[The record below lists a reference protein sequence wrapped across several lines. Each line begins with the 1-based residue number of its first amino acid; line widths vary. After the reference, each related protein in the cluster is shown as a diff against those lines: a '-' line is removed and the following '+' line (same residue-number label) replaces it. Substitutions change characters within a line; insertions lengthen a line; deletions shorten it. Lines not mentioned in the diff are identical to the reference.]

1 MRPAMSP
8 KTLRIALP
16 RAAALALA
24 AWALCAPRA
33 GAAITSSEMSGDR
46 YRVILE
52 REPFGPPPPKG
63 PTPEELE
70 AARRAAE
77 EAEKPV
83 EPEVPAY
90 IIPPGLE
97 KVKVTLLSR
106 YRGTKAV
113 GFMDGESGKPYFL
126 FEGQEFDGF
135 ECRAIDLE
143 HQMVTLAKSGLEAE
157 LPLWI
162 NPATTNCAD
171 VTTFGQPGGKPV
183 DLSMLPTKT
192 QWEIDQERAEAKKKL
207 EEKRA
212 AREERRKEME
222 ERRKQHAEEMAALT
236 PEEREQRMH
245 DIAVDIIVNDSGPPL
260 PIELN
265 DRDLDRL
272 EEEGF
277 DVSAAREAAAE
288 RPQRPRG
295 PRGPRGPGGF
305 RGPPSPG
312 GGGGE

>member
-1 MRPAMSP
+1 MNAAMFHKARVP
-8 KTLRIALP
+8 FFAV
-16 RAAALALA
+16 AALALA
-24 AWALCAPRA
+24 ACVLCASRA
-33 GAAITSSEMSGDR
+33 GATITSAEMSGDR
-46 YRVILE
+46 YRPILD
-52 REPFGPPPPKG
+52 RAPFGPPPPKG
-63 PTPEELE
+63 PTPEEL
-70 AARRAAE
+70 AAMTNSVPVPE
-77 EAEKPV
+77 PKP
-83 EPEVPAY
+83 EPYV
-90 IIPPGLE
+90 IPPGLD

-135 ECRAIDLE
+135 ECRSVDLE
-143 HQMVTLAKSGLEAE
+143 NQMVTLAKSGLEAE

-162 NPATTNCAD
+162 NPATTNRAD

-183 DLSMLPTKT
+183 DLSTLPTKT
-192 QWEIDQERAEAKKKL
+192 KWELDQDRAEAKKKL

-212 AREERRKEME
+212 EREERRKEME

-272 EEEGF
+272 EAEGF
-277 DVSAAREAAAE
+277 DVTAAREQAASAE
-288 RPQRPRG
+288 DRPRRFPRG
-295 PRGPRGPGGF
+295 PRGGPRGPGGF
-305 RGPPSPG
+305 RGPPPPG
-312 GGGGE
+312 GGE

>member
-1 MRPAMSP
+1 MFHKARSNPLA
-8 KTLRIALP
+8 
-16 RAAALALA
+16 AAALALA
-24 AWALCAPRA
+24 ACVLCASRA
-33 GAAITSSEMSGDR
+33 GATITSAEMSGDR
-46 YRVILE
+46 YRPILD
-52 REPFGPPPPKG
+52 RAPFGPPPPKG
-63 PTPEELE
+63 PTPEEL
-70 AARRAAE
+70 AAMTNVVE
-77 EAEKPV
+77 QV
-83 EPEVPAY
+83 EPEPEPYV
-90 IIPPGLE
+90 IPPGLD

-135 ECRAIDLE
+135 ECRSVDLE
-143 HQMVTLAKSGLEAE
+143 NQMVTLAKSGLEAE

-171 VTTFGQPGGKPV
+171 VSTFGQPGGKPV
-183 DLSMLPTKT
+183 DLASIQTKT
-192 QWEIDQERAEAKKKL
+192 PWELEQEREEARRKL
-207 EEKRA
+207 DEKRA

-222 ERRKQHAEEMAALT
+222 
-236 PEEREQRMH
+236 RMH

-272 EEEGF
+272 EAEGF
-277 DVSAAREAAAE
+277 DVTAAREQTASAE
-288 RPQRPRG
+288 DRPRR

-305 RGPPSPG
+305 RGPPPPG
-312 GGGGE
+312 GGE

>member
-1 MRPAMSP
+1 MSS
-8 KTLRIALP
+8 KVLRVFLP

-33 GAAITSSEMSGDR
+33 GATITSEEMSGDR
-46 YRVILE
+46 YRVILD
-52 REPFGPPPPKG
+52 RAPFGPPPPKG
-63 PTPEELE
+63 PTPDEL
-70 AARRAAE
+70 AAMTNAVE
-77 EAEKPV
+77 VV
-83 EPEVPAY
+83 EPAPEPYV
-90 IIPPGLE
+90 IPPGLD

-143 HQMVTLAKSGLEAE
+143 NQMVTLAKSGLEAE

-183 DLSMLPTKT
+183 DLASLPAKT
-192 QWEIDQERAEAKKKL
+192 PWELDQDRAAARKRL

-212 AREERRKEME
+212 EREERRREME
-222 ERRKQHAEEMAALT
+222 ERRKQHADEMAALT
-236 PEEREQRMH
+236 PEEREERMH
-245 DIAVDIIVNDSGPPL
+245 KIAVDIIVNDSGPPL

-265 DRDLDRL
+265 ERDLDEL
-272 EEEGF
+272 EDAGF
-277 DVSAAREAAAE
+277 DVSAAREAAAGAE
-288 RPQRPRG
+288 DRPRRF
-295 PRGPRGPGGF
+295 PRR
-305 RGPPSPG
+305 RGPPPPPG
-312 GGGGE
+312 RGPE

>member
-1 MRPAMSP
+1 MTPAMIH
-8 KTLRIALP
+8 KARIPVFA
-16 RAAALALA
+16 AAALALA
-24 AWALCAPRA
+24 ACVLCASRA
-33 GAAITSSEMSGDR
+33 GAVTSSEMSGDR
-46 YRVILE
+46 YRPILE
-52 REPFGPPPPKG
+52 RAPFGPPPPKG
-63 PTPEELE
+63 PTPEEL
-70 AARRAAE
+70 AAMTNVVE
-77 EAEKPV
+77 EVVPD
-83 EPEVPAY
+83 VPAY
-90 IIPPGLE
+90 IIPPGLD

-143 HQMVTLAKSGLEAE
+143 NQMVTLAKSGLEAE

-183 DLSMLPTKT
+183 DLASIQTKT
-192 QWEIDQERAEAKKKL
+192 PWELEQEREEARRKL
-207 EEKRA
+207 DEKRA

-222 ERRKQHAEEMAALT
+222 ERRRKHAEEMAALT
-236 PEEREQRMH
+236 PEEREQRIH

-272 EEEGF
+272 EAEGF
-277 DVSAAREAAAE
+277 DVTAAREQAAAAE
-288 RPQRPRG
+288 ERPRR

-305 RGPPSPG
+305 RGPPPPG
-312 GGGGE
+312 GGE

>member
-1 MRPAMSP
+1 MSP
-8 KTLRIALP
+8 KVQVSPFA
-16 RAAALALA
+16 AAALALA
-24 AWALCAPRA
+24 VWSICAPRA
-33 GAAITSSEMSGDR
+33 GAVTSSEMSGDR

-52 REPFGPPPPKG
+52 KEPFGPPPPKG

-77 EAEKPV
+77 EAAKAA
-83 EPEVPAY
+83 EPETPAY
-90 IIPPGLE
+90 VIPPGLE

-135 ECRAIDLE
+135 ECRAVDLE
-143 HQMVTLAKSGLEAE
+143 NRMVTLAKSGLEAD

-171 VTTFGQPGGKPV
+171 VTTFGQPGGRPV
-183 DLSMLPTKT
+183 DLSTLQTKT
-192 QWEIDQERAEAKKKL
+192 KWEIEQERAEAKKRL
-207 EEKRA
+207 DEKRA
-212 AREERRKEME
+212 AREERRREME

-245 DIAVDIIVNDSGPPL
+245 DIAVDIIVNESGPPL
-260 PIELN
+260 PVELN
-265 DRDLDRL
+265 ERDLDRL

-277 DVSAAREAAAE
+277 EVGAAREAMAE
-288 RPQRPRG
+288 RPRG
-295 PRGPRGPGGF
+295 PRRPGGF
-305 RGPPSPG
+305 RGPPPPG
-312 GGGGE
+312 GDDEEE

>member
-1 MRPAMSP
+1 MGSAMIH
-8 KTLRIALP
+8 KARIPVFA
-16 RAAALALA
+16 AAALALA
-24 AWALCAPRA
+24 ASVLCASRA
-33 GAAITSSEMSGDR
+33 GAVTSSEMSGDR
-46 YRVILE
+46 YRPILE
-52 REPFGPPPPKG
+52 RAPFGPPPPKG
-63 PTPEELE
+63 PTPEEL
-70 AARRAAE
+70 AAMTNVVE
-77 EAEKPV
+77 EV
-83 EPEVPAY
+83 VPETPAY
-90 IIPPGLE
+90 VIPPGLD

-143 HQMVTLAKSGLEAE
+143 NQMVTLAKSGLEAE

-183 DLSMLPTKT
+183 DLSTIQTKT
-192 QWEIDQERAEAKKKL
+192 PWELEQEREEARRKL
-207 EEKRA
+207 DEKRA

-222 ERRKQHAEEMAALT
+222 ERRRKHAEEMAALT

-272 EEEGF
+272 EAEGF
-277 DVSAAREAAAE
+277 DVSAAREQAASAEE
-288 RPQRPRG
+288 RPRRPRG
-295 PRGPRGPGGF
+295 PRGAHGPGGF
-305 RGPPSPG
+305 RGPPPPG
-312 GGGGE
+312 GGE

>member
-1 MRPAMSP
+1 MST
-8 KTLRIALP
+8 KAQFTVFG
-16 RAAALALA
+16 AAALALA
-24 AWALCAPRA
+24 VWGLCAPRA
-33 GAAITSSEMSGDR
+33 GATLTSSEMSGDR
-46 YRVILE
+46 YQVILD
-52 REPFGPPPPKG
+52 RSPFGPPPPKG
-63 PTPEELE
+63 PTPEEL
-70 AARRAAE
+70 AAMTNV
-77 EAEKPV
+77 V
-83 EPEVPAY
+83 EEVPPEPNPY
-90 IIPPGLE
+90 VIPPGLD

-143 HQMVTLAKSGLEAE
+143 NQMVTLAKSGLEAE

-183 DLSMLPTKT
+183 DLSTIQTKT
-192 QWEIDQERAEAKKKL
+192 PWEMEQERAEARKRL
-207 EEKRA
+207 DEKRA

-222 ERRKQHAEEMAALT
+222 ERRKRHAEEMAALT

-260 PIELN
+260 PVELN
-265 DRDLDRL
+265 DRDLDKL
-272 EEEGF
+272 EDAGF
-277 DVSAAREAAAE
+277 DVTAAREQAAAAE
-288 RPQRPRG
+288 DRPRRPRG
-295 PRGPRGPGGF
+295 PRGPPPPGGE
-305 RGPPSPG
+305 
-312 GGGGE
+312 GEE

>member
-1 MRPAMSP
+1 MTNS
-8 KTLRIALP
+8 I
-16 RAAALALA
+16 
-24 AWALCAPRA
+24 
-33 GAAITSSEMSGDR
+33 
-46 YRVILE
+46 
-52 REPFGPPPPKG
+52 
-63 PTPEELE
+63 
-70 AARRAAE
+70 
-77 EAEKPV
+77 PV
-83 EPEVPAY
+83 PEPEPEPWK
-90 IIPPGLE
+90 IPPGLD

-143 HQMVTLAKSGLEAE
+143 NQMVTLAKSGLEAE

-183 DLSMLPTKT
+183 DLASIQTKT
-192 QWEIDQERAEAKKKL
+192 PWELEQEREEARRKL
-207 EEKRA
+207 DEKRA

-222 ERRKQHAEEMAALT
+222 ERRRKHAEEMAALT

-260 PIELN
+260 PVELN
-265 DRDLDRL
+265 DRDLDKL
-272 EEEGF
+272 EDAGF
-277 DVSAAREAAAE
+277 DVTAAREQAAAAE
-288 RPQRPRG
+288 DRPRRPRG
-295 PRGPRGPGGF
+295 PRGPPPPGGE
-305 RGPPSPG
+305 
-312 GGGGE
+312 GEE

>member
-1 MRPAMSP
+1 MTNS
-8 KTLRIALP
+8 
-16 RAAALALA
+16 
-24 AWALCAPRA
+24 
-33 GAAITSSEMSGDR
+33 
-46 YRVILE
+46 V
-52 REPFGPPPPKG
+52 
-63 PTPEELE
+63 
-70 AARRAAE
+70 
-77 EAEKPV
+77 PV
-83 EPEVPAY
+83 PEPEPEPYV
-90 IIPPGLE
+90 IPPGLD

-143 HQMVTLAKSGLEAE
+143 YQMVTLAKSGLEAE

-183 DLSMLPTKT
+183 DLSALQTKT
-192 QWEIDQERAEAKKKL
+192 PWEMEQERAEAKKRL
-207 EEKRA
+207 DEKRA

-222 ERRKQHAEEMAALT
+222 ERRKKHAEEMAALT
-236 PEEREQRMH
+236 PEEREQKMH

-277 DVSAAREAAAE
+277 DVSAAREAAASAE
-288 RPQRPRG
+288 DRPRRFPRG
-295 PRGPRGPGGF
+295 PRGGPRGGPGGF
-305 RGPPSPG
+305 RGPPPPG

>member
-1 MRPAMSP
+1 MAPTMIHKA
-8 KTLRIALP
+8 RIPVFA
-16 RAAALALA
+16 AAALALA
-24 AWALCAPRA
+24 ACVLCASRA
-33 GAAITSSEMSGDR
+33 GAVTSSEMSGDR
-46 YRVILE
+46 YRPILE
-52 REPFGPPPPKG
+52 RAPFGPPPPKG
-63 PTPEELE
+63 PTPEEL
-70 AARRAAE
+70 AAMTNVVE
-77 EAEKPV
+77 EVVPD
-83 EPEVPAY
+83 VPAY
-90 IIPPGLE
+90 IIPPGLD

-143 HQMVTLAKSGLEAE
+143 NQMVTLAKSGLEAE

-183 DLSMLPTKT
+183 DLASIQTKT
-192 QWEIDQERAEAKKKL
+192 PWELEQEREEARRKL
-207 EEKRA
+207 DEKRA

-222 ERRKQHAEEMAALT
+222 ERRRKHAEEMAALT

-272 EEEGF
+272 EAEGF
-277 DVSAAREAAAE
+277 DVTAAREQAAAAE
-288 RPQRPRG
+288 ERPRR

-305 RGPPSPG
+305 RGPPPPG
-312 GGGGE
+312 GGE

>member
-1 MRPAMSP
+1 MFHKARVPFFAV
-8 KTLRIALP
+8 
-16 RAAALALA
+16 AALALA
-24 AWALCAPRA
+24 ACVLCASRA
-33 GAAITSSEMSGDR
+33 GATITSAEMSGDR
-46 YRVILE
+46 YRPILD
-52 REPFGPPPPKG
+52 RAPFGPPPPKG
-63 PTPEELE
+63 PTPEEL
-70 AARRAAE
+70 AAMTNSI
-77 EAEKPV
+77 PV
-83 EPEVPAY
+83 PEPEPEPWK
-90 IIPPGLE
+90 IPPGLD

-135 ECRAIDLE
+135 ECRSVDLE
-143 HQMVTLAKSGLEAE
+143 NQMVTLAKSGLEAE

-162 NPATTNCAD
+162 NPATTNRAD

-183 DLSMLPTKT
+183 DLSTLPTKT
-192 QWEIDQERAEAKKKL
+192 KWELDQDRAEAKKKL

-212 AREERRKEME
+212 EREERRKEME

-272 EEEGF
+272 EAEGF
-277 DVSAAREAAAE
+277 DVTAAREQAASAE
-288 RPQRPRG
+288 DRPRRF
-295 PRGPRGPGGF
+295 PRRQHGGPRGPGGF
-305 RGPPSPG
+305 RGPPPPG
-312 GGGGE
+312 GGE

>member
-1 MRPAMSP
+1 MAPTMIHKA
-8 KTLRIALP
+8 RIPVFA
-16 RAAALALA
+16 AAALALA
-24 AWALCAPRA
+24 ACVLCASRA
-33 GAAITSSEMSGDR
+33 GAVTSSEMSGDR
-46 YRVILE
+46 YRPILE
-52 REPFGPPPPKG
+52 RAPFGPPPPKG
-63 PTPEELE
+63 PTPEEL
-70 AARRAAE
+70 AAMTNVVE
-77 EAEKPV
+77 EVVPD
-83 EPEVPAY
+83 VPAY
-90 IIPPGLE
+90 IIPPGLD

-143 HQMVTLAKSGLEAE
+143 NQMVTLAKSGLEAE

-183 DLSMLPTKT
+183 DLASIQTKT
-192 QWEIDQERAEAKKKL
+192 PWELEQEREEARRKL
-207 EEKRA
+207 DEKRA

-222 ERRKQHAEEMAALT
+222 ERRRKHAEEMAALT
-236 PEEREQRMH
+236 PEEREQRIH

-272 EEEGF
+272 EAEGF
-277 DVSAAREAAAE
+277 DVTAAREQAAAAE
-288 RPQRPRG
+288 ERPRR

-305 RGPPSPG
+305 RGPPPPG
-312 GGGGE
+312 GGE

>member
-1 MRPAMSP
+1 MTPAMIH
-8 KTLRIALP
+8 KARIPVFA
-16 RAAALALA
+16 AAALALA
-24 AWALCAPRA
+24 ACVLCASRA
-33 GAAITSSEMSGDR
+33 GAVTSSEMSGDR
-46 YRVILE
+46 YRPILE
-52 REPFGPPPPKG
+52 RAPFGPPPPKG
-63 PTPEELE
+63 PTPEEL
-70 AARRAAE
+70 AAMTNV
-77 EAEKPV
+77 V
-83 EPEVPAY
+83 EDVVPDVPAY
-90 IIPPGLE
+90 IIPPGLD

-143 HQMVTLAKSGLEAE
+143 NQMVTLAKSGLEAE

-183 DLSMLPTKT
+183 DLASIQTKT
-192 QWEIDQERAEAKKKL
+192 PWELEQEREEARRKL
-207 EEKRA
+207 DEKRA

-222 ERRKQHAEEMAALT
+222 ERRRKHAEEMAALT
-236 PEEREQRMH
+236 PEEREQRIH

-272 EEEGF
+272 EAEGF
-277 DVSAAREAAAE
+277 DVTAAREQAAAAE
-288 RPQRPRG
+288 ERPRR

-305 RGPPSPG
+305 RGPPPPG
-312 GGGGE
+312 GGE

>member
-1 MRPAMSP
+1 MSN
-8 KTLRIALP
+8 KARISSIA
-16 RAAALALA
+16 AAALALA
-24 AWALCAPRA
+24 AWALCAPPA
-33 GAAITSSEMSGDR
+33 GAVTSAEMSGER
-46 YRVILE
+46 YRPILE
-52 REPFGPPPPKG
+52 RAPFGPPPPKG
-63 PTPEELE
+63 PTPEEL
-70 AARRAAE
+70 AAMTNAV
-77 EAEKPV
+77 V
-83 EPEVPAY
+83 EVVPEPSPY
-90 IIPPGLE
+90 IIPPGLD

-143 HQMVTLAKSGLEAE
+143 NQMVTLAKSGLEAE

-162 NPATTNCAD
+162 NPVTTNCAD

-183 DLSMLPTKT
+183 DLSSIQTKT
-192 QWEIDQERAEAKKKL
+192 SWELEQEREEAKRRL
-207 EEKRA
+207 DEKRA
-212 AREERRKEME
+212 AREARRREME
-222 ERRKQHAEEMAALT
+222 ERRKKHAEEMAALT

-272 EEEGF
+272 EAEGF
-277 DVSAAREAAAE
+277 DVSAAREQAAAAE
-288 RPQRPRG
+288 ERPRRPRG
-295 PRGPRGPGGF
+295 PRGAF
-305 RGPPSPG
+305 RAPPSPG
-312 GGGGE
+312 GSDPE

>member
-1 MRPAMSP
+1 MAPAMIH
-8 KTLRIALP
+8 KARIPVFA
-16 RAAALALA
+16 AAALALA
-24 AWALCAPRA
+24 ACVLCASRA
-33 GAAITSSEMSGDR
+33 GAVTSSEMSGDR
-46 YRVILE
+46 YRPILE
-52 REPFGPPPPKG
+52 RAPFGPPPPKG
-63 PTPEELE
+63 PTPEEL
-70 AARRAAE
+70 AAMTNSI
-77 EAEKPV
+77 PV
-83 EPEVPAY
+83 PEPEPEPWK
-90 IIPPGLE
+90 IPPGLN

-143 HQMVTLAKSGLEAE
+143 NQMVTLAKSGLEAE

-183 DLSMLPTKT
+183 DLASIQTKT
-192 QWEIDQERAEAKKKL
+192 PWELEQEREEARRKL
-207 EEKRA
+207 DEKRA

-222 ERRKQHAEEMAALT
+222 ERRRKHAEEMAALT

-272 EEEGF
+272 EAEGF
-277 DVSAAREAAAE
+277 DVTAAREQAAAAE
-288 RPQRPRG
+288 ERPRR

-305 RGPPSPG
+305 RGPPPPG
-312 GGGGE
+312 GGE

>member
-1 MRPAMSP
+1 MAPAMIH
-8 KTLRIALP
+8 KARIPVFA
-16 RAAALALA
+16 AAALALA
-24 AWALCAPRA
+24 ACVLCASRA
-33 GAAITSSEMSGDR
+33 GAVTSSEMSGDR
-46 YRVILE
+46 YRPILE
-52 REPFGPPPPKG
+52 RAPFGPPPPKG
-63 PTPEELE
+63 PTPEEL
-70 AARRAAE
+70 AAMTNSI
-77 EAEKPV
+77 PV
-83 EPEVPAY
+83 PEPEPEPWK
-90 IIPPGLE
+90 IPPGLD

-143 HQMVTLAKSGLEAE
+143 NQMVTLAKSGLEAE

-183 DLSMLPTKT
+183 DLASIQTKT
-192 QWEIDQERAEAKKKL
+192 PWELEQEREEARRKL
-207 EEKRA
+207 DEKRA

-222 ERRKQHAEEMAALT
+222 ERRRKHAEEMAALT
-236 PEEREQRMH
+236 PEEREQRIH

-272 EEEGF
+272 EAEGF
-277 DVSAAREAAAE
+277 DVTAAREQAASAEE
-288 RPQRPRG
+288 RPRR

-305 RGPPSPG
+305 RGPPPPG
-312 GGGGE
+312 GGE

>member
-1 MRPAMSP
+1 MAPAMIH
-8 KTLRIALP
+8 KARIPVFA
-16 RAAALALA
+16 AAALALA
-24 AWALCAPRA
+24 ACVLCASRA
-33 GAAITSSEMSGDR
+33 GAVTSSEMSGDR
-46 YRVILE
+46 YRPILE
-52 REPFGPPPPKG
+52 RAPFGPPPPKG
-63 PTPEELE
+63 PTPEEL
-70 AARRAAE
+70 AAMTNVVE
-77 EAEKPV
+77 EVVPD
-83 EPEVPAY
+83 VPAY
-90 IIPPGLE
+90 IIPPGLD

-143 HQMVTLAKSGLEAE
+143 NQMVTLAKSGLEAE

-183 DLSMLPTKT
+183 DLASIQTKT
-192 QWEIDQERAEAKKKL
+192 PWELEQEREEARRKL
-207 EEKRA
+207 DEKRA

-222 ERRKQHAEEMAALT
+222 ERRRKHAEEMAALT
-236 PEEREQRMH
+236 PEEREQRIH

-272 EEEGF
+272 EAEGF
-277 DVSAAREAAAE
+277 DVTAAREQAAAAE
-288 RPQRPRG
+288 ERPRR

-305 RGPPSPG
+305 RGPPPPG
-312 GGGGE
+312 GGE

>member
-1 MRPAMSP
+1 MTPAMIH
-8 KTLRIALP
+8 KARIPVFA
-16 RAAALALA
+16 AAALALA
-24 AWALCAPRA
+24 ACVLCASRA
-33 GAAITSSEMSGDR
+33 GAVTSSEMSGDR
-46 YRVILE
+46 YRPILE
-52 REPFGPPPPKG
+52 RAPFGPPPPKG
-63 PTPEELE
+63 PTPEEL
-70 AARRAAE
+70 AAMTNSI
-77 EAEKPV
+77 PV
-83 EPEVPAY
+83 PEPEPEPWK
-90 IIPPGLE
+90 IPPGLD

-143 HQMVTLAKSGLEAE
+143 NQMVTLAKSGLEAE

-183 DLSMLPTKT
+183 DLASIQTKT
-192 QWEIDQERAEAKKKL
+192 PWELEQEREEARRKL
-207 EEKRA
+207 DEKRA

-222 ERRKQHAEEMAALT
+222 ERRRKHAEEMAALT
-236 PEEREQRMH
+236 PEEREQRIH

-272 EEEGF
+272 EAEGF
-277 DVSAAREAAAE
+277 DVTAAREQAAAAE
-288 RPQRPRG
+288 ERPRR

-305 RGPPSPG
+305 RGPPPPG
-312 GGGGE
+312 GGE

>member
-1 MRPAMSP
+1 MFHKVRPNPLA
-8 KTLRIALP
+8 
-16 RAAALALA
+16 AAALALA
-24 AWALCAPRA
+24 ACVFCAPRA
-33 GAAITSSEMSGDR
+33 GATITSAEMSGDR
-46 YRVILE
+46 YQVILD
-52 REPFGPPPPKG
+52 RAPFGPPPPKG
-63 PTPEELE
+63 PTPEEL
-70 AARRAAE
+70 AAMTNSV
-77 EAEKPV
+77 PV
-83 EPEVPAY
+83 PDPEPVPAY

-135 ECRAIDLE
+135 ECRSVDLE
-143 HQMVTLAKSGLEAE
+143 NQMVTLAKSGLEAE

-162 NPATTNCAD
+162 NPATTNRAD
-171 VTTFGQPGGKPV
+171 VTTFGQPGGRPV
-183 DLSMLPTKT
+183 DLSTLPTKT
-192 QWEIDQERAEAKKKL
+192 KWELDQERDEAKRKL

-272 EEEGF
+272 EAEGF
-277 DVSAAREAAAE
+277 DVTAAREQTASAE
-288 RPQRPRG
+288 DRPRRFPRG
-295 PRGPRGPGGF
+295 PRGPRG
-305 RGPPSPG
+305 GPPPPG
-312 GGGGE
+312 GGE

>member
-1 MRPAMSP
+1 M
-8 KTLRIALP
+8 TN
-16 RAAALALA
+16 
-24 AWALCAPRA
+24 
-33 GAAITSSEMSGDR
+33 
-46 YRVILE
+46 VV
-52 REPFGPPPPKG
+52 
-63 PTPEELE
+63 EEVV
-70 AARRAAE
+70 
-77 EAEKPV
+77 PD
-83 EPEVPAY
+83 VPAY
-90 IIPPGLE
+90 IIPPGLD

-143 HQMVTLAKSGLEAE
+143 NQMVTLAKSGLEAE

-183 DLSMLPTKT
+183 DLASIQTKT
-192 QWEIDQERAEAKKKL
+192 PWELEQEREEARRKL
-207 EEKRA
+207 DEKRA

-222 ERRKQHAEEMAALT
+222 ERRRKHAEEMAALT
-236 PEEREQRMH
+236 PEEREQRIH

-272 EEEGF
+272 EAEGF
-277 DVSAAREAAAE
+277 DVTAAREQAASAEE
-288 RPQRPRG
+288 RPRR

-305 RGPPSPG
+305 RGPPPPG
-312 GGGGE
+312 GGE

>member
-1 MRPAMSP
+1 MTVSG
-8 KTLRIALP
+8 
-16 RAAALALA
+16 AAALALA

-33 GAAITSSEMSGDR
+33 GASLTSSEMSGDR
-46 YRVILE
+46 YQVILDKA
-52 REPFGPPPPKG
+52 PFGPPPPKAPPPDVSATNSVPEPPEPP
-63 PTPEELE
+63 PT
-70 AARRAAE
+70 
-77 EAEKPV
+77 
-83 EPEVPAY
+83 Y
-90 IIPPGLE
+90 IIPPGLD

-143 HQMVTLAKSGLEAE
+143 HRMVTLAKSGLEAE

-183 DLSMLPTKT
+183 DLSAIQTKT
-192 QWEIDQERAEAKKKL
+192 PWEIEQEQAEARKKL
-207 EEKRA
+207 DEKRA

-222 ERRKQHAEEMAALT
+222 ERRKKHAEEMAALT

-245 DIAVDIIVNDSGPPL
+245 DIAVDIIVNESGPPL
-260 PIELN
+260 PVELN
-265 DRDLDRL
+265 ERDLDRL

-277 DVSAAREAAAE
+277 EVGAAREAMAE
-288 RPQRPRG
+288 RPRG
-295 PRGPRGPGGF
+295 PRRPGGF
-305 RGPPSPG
+305 RGPPPPG
-312 GGGGE
+312 GADEEE

>member
-1 MRPAMSP
+1 MNAAMFHKARVP
-8 KTLRIALP
+8 FFAV
-16 RAAALALA
+16 AALALA
-24 AWALCAPRA
+24 ACVLCASRA
-33 GAAITSSEMSGDR
+33 GATITSAEMSGDR
-46 YRVILE
+46 YRPILD
-52 REPFGPPPPKG
+52 RAPFGPPPPKG
-63 PTPEELE
+63 PTPEEL
-70 AARRAAE
+70 AAMTNVV
-77 EAEKPV
+77 EKVVP
-83 EPEVPAY
+83 EPEPYV
-90 IIPPGLE
+90 IPPGLD

-143 HQMVTLAKSGLEAE
+143 NQMVTLAKSGLEAE

-183 DLSMLPTKT
+183 DLASIQTKT
-192 QWEIDQERAEAKKKL
+192 PWELEQEREEARRKL
-207 EEKRA
+207 DEKRA

-222 ERRKQHAEEMAALT
+222 ERRRKHAEEMAALT

-272 EEEGF
+272 EAEGF
-277 DVSAAREAAAE
+277 DVTAAREQAAAAE
-288 RPQRPRG
+288 ERPRR

-305 RGPPSPG
+305 RGPPPPG
-312 GGGGE
+312 GGE